1 MKVLLRTV
9 AVVVIVSVVAVNS
22 VQGQSAST
30 AVIHGRV
37 VNAASKTPIGA
48 ATVDVA
54 TVGGTAPTARASTTA
69 DGTFRIQ
76 GLRAGRYRAQ
86 IRALGYKPWD
96 IPTITIVA
104 SSPTVDLGTIALT
117 AAPLELQALEIT
129 SKRQDVQLAP
139 DRNTYVVRDMPT
151 TKGGNVLDVLR
162 NVPSVDVD
170 IDNIVSLRGNSGVTV
185 QINGRPS
192 PMKPGQLGNYLAQLP
207 ADMVD
212 KVEVIPNP
220 SARDDPTGV
229 AGIIN
234 IVLKQETDAG
244 TSGGLTMAGGT
255 TGQVNVGGNLGYER
269 GPLSF
274 YGSYGFLRDRR
285 PRREAI
291 YRENLYLDPL
301 TYLEES
307 VTRLQEPLAHTL
319 TGSASYKLSKQDE
332 LSLDMLFSTRNQD
345 ESFGVLYR
353 DLDASRSITALSDRS
368 TTGRGH
374 ESSFETA
381 LGYKHAFAAKGH
393 KFSTELNLVRDKEG
407 GPSSVAQRTLSL
419 SGSPLG
425 PSALENQTAWEH
437 PQENYLKADYTR
449 PLASGVRME
458 TGYKGSLQRF
468 HTTLDTH
475 VFDDAVGT
483 YLPDT
488 SRISDFTY
496 DQLVNA
502 AYGMVSAVR
511 GKFQLQGGL
520 RAEHASTQFHLT
532 ARNSTF
538 DNGYNSVFPSA
549 LIAYNVDETHQVKLS
564 YSTRIRRPDD
574 TDQIDPTRHY
584 ADPLN
589 VSQGNPNLRPEYIRA
604 FELGLQRTA
613 EHLTL
618 QLTPFWRHTLDAVRT
633 IRTIDS
639 AGVSTR
645 TFANVA
651 TSDAYG
657 ADGTVAL
664 SGGRLGGFA
673 GASAF
678 RQVSNASNLAAGLS
692 ARTFGWRLRTNA
704 SYRVSSTFDL
714 QTLLSYQAAMD
725 VEQGHNASRTQFSLA
740 ARKKLM
746 ADQLNLTLRA
756 IDPFNTSRES
766 STTIDPLF
774 YQVSDRTRAI
784 RGLLFSVSWTFG
796 KPQKEQRDPTD
807 PGGGNAGPP

>member
-1 MKVLLRTV
+1 MTAFVRAAAL
-9 AVVVIVSVVAVNS
+9 SVVLHAVAA
-22 VQGQSAST
+22 VTATAQG
-30 AVIHGRV
+30 VILGRV
-37 VNAASKTPIGA
+37 VNAASRTPIAVA
-48 ATVDVA
+48 AVDVA
-54 TVGGTAPTARASTTA
+54 IVGATASVARASSSA

-76 GLRAGRYRAQ
+76 GLRPGRYRAQ
-86 IRALGYKPWD
+86 IRALGYRPWD
-96 IPTITIVA
+96 IATITITA
-104 SSPTVDLGTIALT
+104 AAPTVDVGTIALT
-117 AAPLELQALEIT
+117 PAPLELQAVEVT
-129 SKRQDVQLAP
+129 TKRQDVQLAP

-170 IDNIVSLRGNSGVTV
+170 IDNVVSLRGNSGVTV

-192 PMKPGQLGNYLAQLP
+192 PMKPGQLGNFLAQLP

-229 AGIIN
+229 SGIIN
-234 IVLKQETDAG
+234 IVMRQETDAG
-244 TSGGLTMAGGT
+244 TSGGLTLAGGT
-255 TGQVNVGGNLGYER
+255 TGQVNAGGHFGYER

-285 PRREAI
+285 PRSEAI
-291 YRENLYLDPL
+291 YRENRFAAPL

-307 VTRLQEPLAHTL
+307 VTRLQKPLAHTL
-319 TGSASYKLSKQDE
+319 TGSAGYKLGPHDDV
-332 LSLDMLFSTRNQD
+332 SLDMLFSTRVQD
-345 ESFGVLYR
+345 ERFGVFYR
-353 DLDASRSITALSDRS
+353 DLDAARTITALSDR
-368 TTGRGH
+368 TTSGTGH

-381 LGYKHAFAAKGH
+381 FGYKHAFAQKGH
-393 KFSTELNLVRDKEG
+393 KLSSELNLVRDREG
-407 GPSSVAQRTLSL
+407 GPSSVASRDLSL
-419 SGSPLG
+419 GGTPLG
-425 PSALENQTAWEH
+425 LSAIEDQTSWER
-437 PQENYLKADYTR
+437 PQENYLKVDYTR

-468 HTTLDTH
+468 HTTLDTR
-475 VFDDAVGT
+475 VLDNALGSFF
-483 YLPDT
+483 PDT
-488 SRISDFTY
+488 TRISDFTY

-502 AYGMVSAVR
+502 AYGVVSAQR

-532 ARNSTF
+532 KRDATF

-549 LIAYNVDETHQVKLS
+549 LVAYNVDDSHQVKLS

-589 VSQGNPNLRPEYIRA
+589 VSQGNPDLKPEYIRA

-613 EHLTL
+613 DHLTL
-618 QLTPFWRHTLDAVRT
+618 QVTPFWRHTLDAVRT
-633 IRTIDS
+633 IRTIDT

-657 ADGTVAL
+657 TDGTVAL
-664 SGGRLGGFA
+664 SGGRLGGFL
-673 GASAF
+673 GVSAF
-678 RQVSNASNLAAGLS
+678 RQVSNASNLAPGLS
-692 ARTFGWRLRTNA
+692 ARTFGWRARTNA
-704 SYRVSSTFDL
+704 SYRVSSTVDL
-714 QTLLSYQAAMD
+714 QTLISYQAAMD
-725 VEQGHNASRTQFSLA
+725 VEQGHNASRTQVSFA
-740 ARKKLM
+740 GRKKLM
-746 ADQLNLTLRA
+746 ADQLNLTLRV
-756 IDPFNTSRES
+756 IDPFRTSHES

-774 YQVSDRTRAI
+774 YQVSDRARAI
-784 RGLLFSVSWTFG
+784 RGLLLTVNWTFG
-796 KPQKEQRDPTD
+796 KPQKDERDILD
-807 PGGGNAGPP
+807 GGGANAGPP